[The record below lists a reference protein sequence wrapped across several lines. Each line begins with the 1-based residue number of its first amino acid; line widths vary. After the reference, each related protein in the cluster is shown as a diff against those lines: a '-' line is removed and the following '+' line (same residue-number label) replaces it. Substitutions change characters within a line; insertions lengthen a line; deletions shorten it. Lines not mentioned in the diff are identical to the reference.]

1 MKLNKNILFKI
12 LSSVIGAV
20 FIFSAFSKLADIRHF
35 TDLVLQY
42 EINIFI
48 YAIPFMIIAEIFLG
62 VEMFFNLNI
71 KRNALISVFL
81 LSFFTLIYAYGYAV
95 KDIEDCG
102 CFGSTL
108 QMSAIFV
115 FIRNIILI
123 VFSILVYKKTEKEK
137 EDKFKKT
144 VALVILGFGI
154 FFTGNYFRLPA
165 NLEIIKPEEPELL
178 HKDITKTEFGEYYNF
193 DADSTYMVFAFSYSC
208 PHCLNSIENAKRF
221 NDLEKIDKQIF
232 FSAGSQEAKEKF
244 FNNFDIKDIPIF
256 ENRISSATVKSFPT
270 TFIIKNNKI
279 IFIYK
284 GVLPSHFVFNRKY
297 LNFE

>member
-1 MKLNKNILFKI
+1 MRLNKNILFKI

-123 VFSILVYKKTEKEK
+123 VLSILVYKKTEKEK

-144 VALVILGFGI
+144 IALVVLGFGI

-165 NLEIIKPEEPELL
+165 NMNITELQEPELL

-244 FNNFDIKDIPIF
+244 FNNFEIKDIPIF
-256 ENRISSATVKSFPT
+256 ENRISSTTVKSFPT